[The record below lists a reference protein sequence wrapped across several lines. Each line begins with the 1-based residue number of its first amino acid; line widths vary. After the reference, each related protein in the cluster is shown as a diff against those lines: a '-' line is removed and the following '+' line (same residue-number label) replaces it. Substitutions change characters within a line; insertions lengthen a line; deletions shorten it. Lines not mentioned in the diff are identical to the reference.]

1 LPGEKPNLID
11 WENHLTTIFPEV
23 RLKSFLEMRGA
34 DGGRFESVCAL
45 SSFWVGLLYDSTS
58 LDSSWAIVKNFN
70 IDQLQELR
78 IKVAKNGLNSS
89 VEGIDLKALTRKI
102 LNLSSDGLRR
112 RDILNANGE
121 NESIYL
127 DPLEKILSTGKSPSD
142 ELIER
147 FSKNWDKN
155 LVNIYKEYTF

>member
-1 LPGEKPNLID
+1 
-11 WENHLTTIFPEV
+11 
-23 RLKSFLEMRGA
+23 
-34 DGGRFESVCAL
+34 
-45 SSFWVGLLYDSTS
+45 
-58 LDSSWAIVKNFN
+58 
-70 IDQLQELR
+70 
-78 IKVAKNGLNSS
+78 
-89 VEGIDLKALTRKI
+89 

-155 LVNIYKEYTF
+155 LVNMYKEYTF